1 MTPNILIDTH
11 AHLDDSSFDSD
22 REVLIKR
29 AFDSGLG
36 YIISIGS
43 DIPSSRRTIDLVQQY
58 NNIYATVGLHPHEA
72 KKWDSKTYEELKKL
86 SQSSRKVVAVGEM
99 GLDYH
104 YDDSPRDVQQEAFRQ
119 EIRLSREIGLP
130 IVVHTREAEED
141 TMMILTEEKASEV
154 GGVMH
159 CFSSS
164 RELALRCLDMG
175 FYISLA
181 GIVTFPKAVELQKLV
196 AELPLDRILV
206 ETDCPYLAPVPHR
219 GKRNEPAYV
228 RHTAEKV
235 AQLKGLTLAEIAKVT
250 SENTKRLFRISTQ

>member
-1 MTPNILIDTH
+1 MLIDTH
-11 AHLDDSSFDSD
+11 AHLDDSSFDND
-22 REVLIKR
+22 REAIIRR
-29 AFDSGLG
+29 AFDSGLN

-43 DIPSSRRTIDLVQQY
+43 DIPSSRRTIDLAEQY
-58 NNIYATVGLHPHEA
+58 DNIYATVGLHPHEA
-72 KKWDSKTYEELKKL
+72 KKWDDRIYEELKKL

-104 YDDSPRDVQQEAFRQ
+104 YDNSPRNVQQEAFRQ

-141 TMMILTEEKASEV
+141 TMAILTEEKASEV

-181 GIVTFPKAVELQKLV
+181 GIVTFPKATELQNLV
-196 AELPLDRILV
+196 TELPLDCILV
-206 ETDCPYLAPVPHR
+206 ETDCPYLTPIPHR

-235 AQLKGLTLAEIAKVT
+235 AQLKGLTPAEVAKVT
-250 SENTKRLFRISTQ
+250 SGNAKRLFKVGT